1 MPKNTDTNSDE
12 SDGEQSDEKTLATRA
27 KLAVL
32 ALWAWVKPRAQSA
45 VERVRDEFAQATN
58 ELAPQ
63 LRGALSGVSVPK
75 RALKPLALVVVLL
88 FAAVALGPAA
98 PFASDSGP
106 IDNGTEPVV
115 GTTYEPVDDG
125 EYRNVVTSRLGSLT
139 SDAPPAPNEVRTS
152 AGSQTMSVE
161 TTMRDGEPAI
171 VLEDDRTHE
180 GRWVAIETSWFDENV
195 GEVPEAAYIEHENG
209 SEYASPI
216 ETRGGEAAFYVQEFS
231 TNTVTFSGE
240 FTISATATDGDSFTY
255 NATDGG
261 DDLSI
266 NVTGVSN
273 SGRRV
278 VTSSSTS
285 STFDI
290 GGNQPPQPPSG
301 ASNPVVRVNG
311 ALGDTT
317 SVVETG
323 DGSTSYT
330 FDQPPAAVKNGTIT
344 IYSNYVSEVSATVS
358 VKVDGTTVFSES
370 TTLPAE
376 DGERSFDYTLN
387 NNETISSSLTYEVS
401 SDNDAAYFRNTNGYD
416 LIATGPAAADSVT
429 VTRGSETAT
438 ISNYDS
444 ATNNQTEIP
453 LSDGQNTVEIDS
465 TGVESI
471 ETIFI
476 ESTQTVDPV
485 VEVNGETVSY
495 TGTLAD
501 GEIVPLAAND
511 SWIAEGQ
518 NTVNVSVGDGT
529 LAAGSPAPQVAL
541 DYHHDVSKS
550 RTIDYTGEAFSERYA
565 VSESWNEDTANASL
579 TIPWASDRVISL
591 RSVTVEHR
599 DANGNVVQTIDS
611 PTYAFEN
618 GSVVVE
624 LGDVQAGW
632 ETTVSATG
640 SKVKVENADLTVLK
654 PTAQGNDLNSTV
666 RLNNPGDDVY
676 LRVGATEQGQQLH
689 YLSNASWDTAE
700 ASRISAD
707 GTNEIHIPNAP
718 DNGEAHL
725 RTLPLAF
732 DVNSGAVDVDVP
744 DERVNT
750 AEPVYRIG
758 PGDRTGDQYSV
769 THVDAADGK
778 PYVLF
783 DESDDIV
790 LDQGLASSPLTLS
803 ATEPEDPHVIQ
814 FRQDDG
820 TATGS
825 GDSGTIGSVAGGA
838 APMVTNS
845 RPFSALS
852 GLIPGPGVVVVGL
865 AGLVGLAVLSRETS
879 LFDEGTRSD
888 AVADAAKDVGGRA
901 GGLVERLLENEIVV
915 AVLMLGA
922 GAWLLSSGVFGPT
935 ERLIVALGSVPV
947 AMYLALRQFGTFDFR
962 VWAGSTAV
970 VAVLGVVVLAPD
982 VFETIADEAGVI
994 IVAGVILLGWRAL
1007 SAWRAE
1013 ASTPDTVNQF
1023 EVETTDEGNNGGN

>member
-1 MPKNTDTNSDE
+1 MELNGHTVSHT
-12 SDGEQSDEKTLATRA
+12 GTLA
-27 KLAVL
+27 
-32 ALWAWVKPRAQSA
+32 
-45 VERVRDEFAQATN
+45 E
-58 ELAPQ
+58 
-63 LRGALSGVSVPK
+63 
-75 RALKPLALVVVLL
+75 
-88 FAAVALGPAA
+88 
-98 PFASDSGP
+98 
-106 IDNGTEPVV
+106 
-115 GTTYEPVDDG
+115 
-125 EYRNVVTSRLGSLT
+125 
-139 SDAPPAPNEVRTS
+139 
-152 AGSQTMSVE
+152 
-161 TTMRDGEPAI
+161 
-171 VLEDDRTHE
+171 
-180 GRWVAIETSWFDENV
+180 
-195 GEVPEAAYIEHENG
+195 
-209 SEYASPI
+209 
-216 ETRGGEAAFYVQEFS
+216 
-231 TNTVTFSGE
+231 
-240 FTISATATDGDSFTY
+240 
-255 NATDGG
+255 
-261 DDLSI
+261 
-266 NVTGVSN
+266 
-273 SGRRV
+273 
-278 VTSSSTS
+278 
-285 STFDI
+285 
-290 GGNQPPQPPSG
+290 
-301 ASNPVVRVNG
+301 
-311 ALGDTT
+311 
-317 SVVETG
+317 
-323 DGSTSYT
+323 
-330 FDQPPAAVKNGTIT
+330 
-344 IYSNYVSEVSATVS
+344 
-358 VKVDGTTVFSES
+358 
-370 TTLPAE
+370 
-376 DGERSFDYTLN
+376 
-387 NNETISSSLTYEVS
+387 
-401 SDNDAAYFRNTNGYD
+401 
-416 LIATGPAAADSVT
+416 
-429 VTRGSETAT
+429 
-438 ISNYDS
+438 
-444 ATNNQTEIP
+444 
-453 LSDGQNTVEIDS
+453 
-465 TGVESI
+465 
-471 ETIFI
+471 
-476 ESTQTVDPV
+476 
-485 VEVNGETVSY
+485 GETVS
-495 TGTLAD
+495 
-501 GEIVPLAAND
+501 LAAND

-541 DYHHDVSKS
+541 DYRHDVSKS

-565 VSESWNEDTANASL
+565 VSESWNEDTENASL
-579 TIPWASDRVISL
+579 TIPWASDRVVSL

-599 DANGNVVQTIDS
+599 DADGTVVQTIDE

-632 ETTVSATG
+632 ETTVSAAG

-666 RLNNPGDDVY
+666 RLNNPGEDVY
-676 LRVGATEQGQQLH
+676 VRVGATEQGQQLH
-689 YLSNASWDTAE
+689 YLSNASWDTEE
-700 ASRISAD
+700 ASRISSD
-707 GTNEIHIPNAP
+707 GTNEIRIPNAP
-718 DNGEAHL
+718 DNGEAQL

-758 PGDRTGDQYSV
+758 PGDRTSDQYSV

-790 LDQGLASSPLTLS
+790 LDQGLAESPLTLS
-803 ATEPEDPHVIQ
+803 ATEPEEPHVIQ

-838 APMVTNS
+838 GPMVTNS

-852 GLIPGPGVVVVGL
+852 GLLPGPGVVVVGL

-888 AVADAAKDVGGRA
+888 AAADAAKDVGGRA

-962 VWAGSTAV
+962 VWVGSTAV

-982 VFETIADEAGVI
+982 VFETVARQAGVI